1 MSEIADREELRQIV
15 AQMYEELLAWKFW
28 RGIGRIFK
36 WLPGA
41 KKTGMTLWL
50 SSFLVIILSI
60 FLCILLAWLIGAIEF
75 FDRLNL
81 IYIASMS
88 AWIWLTI
95 NLAEWQIRQSLNSI
109 QKDALDILEL
119 PKGEREM
126 MKWAGFVTNRH
137 NQLVA
142 TISFFIL
149 ICTIST
155 LGMKLDF
162 SHALGWIKFLHLL
175 LGTGWWSFHATWMV
189 VLILFYGY
197 HFRRWPTFLFQDD
210 PASTVSLLN
219 LHRCADQLLMVSALI
234 ATIGIPI
241 SFILNNFTQILLVT
255 SAITLWFPLL
265 AFYAVTEQSFSA
277 QIRSSK
283 DRRLTPLQN
292 QITQLDQRTNIL
304 DTETLK
310 RVQALLDLHERIRRT
325 PNSLI
330 NVESLLNLFGSLA
343 LPLLGVLLN
352 ILDIWKKLFGI
363 P

>member
-1 MSEIADREELRQIV
+1 
-15 AQMYEELLAWKFW
+15 
-28 RGIGRIFK
+28 
-36 WLPGA
+36 
-41 KKTGMTLWL
+41 
-50 SSFLVIILSI
+50 
-60 FLCILLAWLIGAIEF
+60 
-75 FDRLNL
+75 
-81 IYIASMS
+81 
-88 AWIWLTI
+88 
-95 NLAEWQIRQSLNSI
+95 
-109 QKDALDILEL
+109 
-119 PKGEREM
+119 
-126 MKWAGFVTNRH
+126 
-137 NQLVA
+137 
-142 TISFFIL
+142 
-149 ICTIST
+149 
-155 LGMKLDF
+155 
-162 SHALGWIKFLHLL
+162 
-175 LGTGWWSFHATWMV
+175 
-189 VLILFYGY
+189 
-197 HFRRWPTFLFQDD
+197 
-210 PASTVSLLN
+210 
-219 LHRCADQLLMVSALI
+219 MVSALI